1 MKMKNWKKENR
12 TKMKVWY
19 TLDKYRESDTYLD
32 SIEIVE
38 GFQSYLNTPMAQS
51 FINMETDNGHVSI
64 SRELVLKVEY
74 NSLPKWTVLDESHI
88 VDAANM
94 RIKSLENDIEIQMN
108 TFDQEQRLKDGKEQ
122 GVA

>member
-1 MKMKNWKKENR
+1 MKNWKKENR

-19 TLDKYRESDTYLD
+19 SMDKYREATNYLD

-51 FINMETDNGHVSI
+51 FINMETNDGHVSI

-74 NSLPKWTVLDESHI
+74 ENLPKWTILKEPHI
-88 VDAANM
+88 VDAAKM
-94 RIKSLENDIEIQMN
+94 RIKSLENDIEIQRN
-108 TFDQEQRLKDGKEQ
+108 TFDQEERLREGKEQ
-122 GVA
+122 GVT

>member
-1 MKMKNWKKENR
+1 MKNWKKENR

-19 TLDKYRESDTYLD
+19 SLDKYREATNYLD

-51 FINMETDNGHVSI
+51 FINMETNDGHVSI

-74 NSLPKWTVLDESHI
+74 KNLPKWTLLKESHI
-88 VDAANM
+88 VDAAEM

-122 GVA
+122 GVI

>member
-1 MKMKNWKKENR
+1 MKNWKKENR

-19 TLDKYRESDTYLD
+19 SLDKYREATDYLD

-74 NSLPKWTVLDESHI
+74 KNLPKWTLLKESHI
-88 VDAANM
+88 VDAAKM

-108 TFDQEQRLKDGKEQ
+108 TFDQEKRLKDGKEQ
-122 GVA
+122 GVI

>member
-1 MKMKNWKKENR
+1 MKNWKKENR